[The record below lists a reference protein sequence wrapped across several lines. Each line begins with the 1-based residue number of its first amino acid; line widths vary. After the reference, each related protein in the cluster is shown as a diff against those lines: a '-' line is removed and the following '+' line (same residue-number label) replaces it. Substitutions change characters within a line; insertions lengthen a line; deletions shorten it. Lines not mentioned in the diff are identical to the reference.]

1 MVFAANVLQLAHFS
15 AGTGDNL
22 YVRTRTSHVRA
33 GNYCPRLWSSLAKR
47 GQKRGRV
54 ERAPLNRFKAAT
66 PSRHLQV
73 PEKLSTEAYEY
84 KLVGYMV
91 SVHCRFAIRQ
101 LSVVF
106 LLNSRVKLYRTST
119 SWCLVEYFSY
129 FSYFLYNFFFA
140 KDPCKRQ
147 VSALEGV
154 RSAAMHNS
162 CPPITHPP
170 PARHQPP
177 GILRVH

>member
-1 MVFAANVLQLAHFS
+1 MGLGFCADVLQLAHFS
-15 AGTGDNL
+15 AGTGTICT
-22 YVRTRTSHVRA
+22 YVLRMYALETMSAPLVF
-33 GNYCPRLWSSLAKR
+33 PAKK
-47 GQKRGRV
+47 GAKRGRV

-84 KLVGYMV
+84 KLVGHMV
-91 SVHCRFAIRQ
+91 SGQCRFAIRQ

-106 LLNSRVKLYRTST
+106 LLNSRVKLYGTST
-119 SWCLVEYFSY
+119 SWCLVEYFSYFSY

-147 VSALEGV
+147 VSAVEGV
-154 RSAAMHNS
+154 RSAAN
-162 CPPITHPP
+162 
-170 PARHQPP
+170 A
-177 GILRVH
+177 